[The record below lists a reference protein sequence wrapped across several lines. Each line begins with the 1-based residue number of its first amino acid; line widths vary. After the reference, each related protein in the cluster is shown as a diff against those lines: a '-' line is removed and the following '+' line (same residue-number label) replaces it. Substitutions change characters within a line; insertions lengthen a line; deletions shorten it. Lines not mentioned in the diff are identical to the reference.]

1 MSSKSRLIEF
11 DILKGVGILFVILVH
26 SVPDFPVNL
35 RADFLSETIEKLM
48 YSFHMPLFFICAG
61 CMVQIFDSK
70 QVVSGGISKKEV
82 FKAYVPLHVLFYSS
96 SHTQNSVLIVH
107 P

>member
-11 DILKGVGILFVILVH
+11 DILKGLGILFVILGH

-35 RADFLSETIEKLM
+35 RADFLSGTIEKLM

-61 CMVQIFDSK
+61 CMVQMFDSK
-70 QVVSGGISKKEV
+70 QVVSGGGLLKKR
-82 FKAYVPLHVLFYSS
+82 FLR
-96 SHTQNSVLIVH
+96 LIVKNTFVSSWCFKRLTKLFTI
-107 P
+107 

>member
-1 MSSKSRLIEF
+1 MSSKSRSTQF
-11 DILKGVGILFVILVH
+11 DILKGLGILFVILGH

-35 RADFLSETIEKLM
+35 RADFLSGTIEKLM

-61 CMVQIFDSK
+61 CMVQMFDSK
-70 QVVSGGISKKEV
+70 QLVSGGFLKKK
-82 FKAYVPLHVLFYSS
+82 FLRLIVPYMCFSIA
-96 SHTQNSVLIVH
+96 VLIVH